1 MPARIQCP
9 IGASLPT
16 PAKRPPLMVPARA
29 LCDHEQLAVRVGP
42 VEATLDAPG
51 KKGAMTRGEQRR
63 WMPEM

>member
-1 MPARIQCP
+1 
-9 IGASLPT
+9 
-16 PAKRPPLMVPARA
+16 MVPARA